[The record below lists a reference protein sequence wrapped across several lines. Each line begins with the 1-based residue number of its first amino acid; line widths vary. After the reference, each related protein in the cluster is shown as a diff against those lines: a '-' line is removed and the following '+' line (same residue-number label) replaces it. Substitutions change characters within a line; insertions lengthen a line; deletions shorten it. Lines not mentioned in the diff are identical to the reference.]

1 MGECRFG
8 GAATRPHDEV
18 DVGHLVAFTDERFT
32 DAESVHLC
40 HRHSSKGNEKDLT
53 PNARLISL
61 LSASGSQ
68 RPDRLARYRLRAVSQ
83 SLLRADGKMVR
94 KRWANKVA
102 TVRSALVPGLMPR
115 CLSHA
120 SHFSRSSNNAL
131 EASPNC
137 TRACKGRAARHTWS
151 AVSAP
156 YLRTM
161 WLSGNAARNSR

>member
-32 DAESVHLC
+32 DAESVYLW
-40 HRHSSKGNEKDLT
+40 HRHLLPKKREKPL
-53 PNARLISL
+53 PNAEAAGIQLISLL

-68 RPDRLARYRLRAVSQ
+68 DRLARQRLRPGSQ

-102 TVRSALVPGLMPR
+102 TVRSA
-115 CLSHA
+115 
-120 SHFSRSSNNAL
+120 
-131 EASPNC
+131 
-137 TRACKGRAARHTWS
+137 
-151 AVSAP
+151 
-156 YLRTM
+156 
-161 WLSGNAARNSR
+161 